1 MTTIQVPFNEINQQ
15 ETRYQQLFENMS
27 SCCVVYQAVDNG
39 GDFVF
44 LEVNQAAERT
54 ENIGSDKFIGRRVT
68 ELFPCVVESGL
79 LDALCRVWRTGQSEH
94 FLLNYSRNARIAGW
108 RENRIYRLADGN
120 IVALYDDVTERKS
133 AELALQESEKNFR
146 IIFETAAI
154 GMVEVDAPM
163 GKFLRVNTK
172 FCQMTG
178 YSEEE
183 LLSKTSFM
191 ITHPDDQ
198 ERHVEAWRRMLRR
211 NVSEY
216 VIEKRYIHK
225 NGHEI
230 WAHLD
235 VTAIRDQNGIILRAL
250 AVIADI
256 SYRKQAEAARQRYEQ
271 ELTSIFNAL
280 PDFYF
285 RLGEDGTILSYQ
297 ISPAL
302 IDELYV
308 PPEQFFGRRMVDVL
322 PQQQAELFAAKLTEQ
337 RNTGKI
343 ITFEYQLKVPSGER
357 WYEARLASLGDS
369 GDIIVLVRDIVERRL
384 LEQQLRQAQKM
395 ELLGQLTRG
404 LAHDFNNILASI
416 LGYSN
421 LAMERCV
428 SDPSDKLARYLG
440 EVISAGERAR
450 DLVAK
455 MLAYSR
461 TSSDTASASL
471 DIASE
476 VEKVVVML
484 SAAIPAGIKVATY
497 IESDVPL
504 VRINAIDVQ
513 QVLINLAIN
522 ACDAIGEQGHID
534 ISLKRARINNKACAI
549 CHIIIDGDYAVLEV
563 KDSGSGI
570 PADIEQRIF
579 DPFFTTKEIGKGSG
593 LGLSMVQG
601 IIVKNKAHLLIETSA
616 QGTSF
621 RVLFPFANAQTII
634 SSAK

>member
-15 ETRYQQLFENMS
+15 ETRYRQLFENMS

-68 ELFPCVVESGL
+68 ELFPGAIESGL

-94 FLLNYSRNARIAGW
+94 FLLNYSRNAHIAGW

-154 GMVEVDAPM
+154 GMAEVDAPM

-172 FCQMTG
+172 FCQMLG

-183 LLSKTSFM
+183 LLSTTSIM

-211 NVSEY
+211 KASEY

-230 WAHLD
+230 WAHLN
-235 VTAIRDQNGIILRAL
+235 VTAIRDQNGVILRAL

-271 ELTSIFNAL
+271 ELSSIFNAL

-285 RLGEDGTILSYQ
+285 RLGADGTILSYQ

-302 IDELYV
+302 IDELYM
-308 PPEQFFGRRMVDVL
+308 PPEQFIGRRMVDVL
-322 PQQQAELFAAKLTEQ
+322 PQQQAELFAVKLTEQ

-357 WYEARLASLGDS
+357 CYEARLASLGDS

-522 ACDAIGEQGHID
+522 AYDAIGEQGHID
-534 ISLKRARINNKACAI
+534 ITLKRARVNNKACAI
-549 CHIIIDGDYAVLEV
+549 CHIIVDGDYAVLEV
-563 KDSGSGI
+563 KDSGGGI
-570 PADIEQRIF
+570 PTDIEQRIF

>member
-1 MTTIQVPFNEINQQ
+1 MTTIQAPFNEINQQ

-39 GDFVF
+39 SDFVF

-54 ENIGSDKFIGRRVT
+54 ENIGRDKFIGRRVT
-68 ELFPCVVESGL
+68 ELFPGVVESGL
-79 LDALCRVWRTGQSEH
+79 LDAFYRVWRTGQSEH
-94 FLLNYSRNARIAGW
+94 CPASYYQDARIAGW

-154 GMVEVDAPM
+154 GMVEVDSPT
-163 GKFLRVNTK
+163 GKFLRVNSK

-183 LLSKTSFM
+183 LLSTTSVM

-198 ERHVEAWRRMLRR
+198 EKDMEAWRRMLRR
-211 NVSEY
+211 KASEY
-216 VIEKRYIHK
+216 AIEKRYIHK
-225 NGHEI
+225 KGHEF
-230 WAHLD
+230 WAHLN
-235 VTAIRDQNGIILRAL
+235 VTVIRDQNGVILRAL

-271 ELTSIFNAL
+271 ELSSIFNAL

-285 RLGEDGTILSYQ
+285 RLGVDGTILSYQ
-297 ISPAL
+297 ISPSL

-322 PQQQAELFAAKLTEQ
+322 PQEQAELFAAKLTEQ
-337 RNTGKI
+337 QNTGKI

-357 WYEARLASLGDS
+357 WYEARLANLGDS
-369 GDIIVLVRDIVERRL
+369 GDIIVLVRDIAERRL

-440 EVISAGERAR
+440 EVIAAGERAR

-461 TSSDTASASL
+461 TSSDKPSASL

-476 VEKVVVML
+476 VEKAVVML
-484 SAAIPAGIKVATY
+484 SAAIPAGIKVDTY
-497 IESDVPL
+497 IEADVPL

-522 ACDAIGEQGHID
+522 AYDAIGEQGHID

-601 IIVKNKAHLLIETSA
+601 IIVKNKAHLLIETSS

-621 RVLFPFANAQTII
+621 RVLFPFANAETII